1 MFSNLRIATAMLFA
15 ALGMAVSVGSAAA
28 DSAPPPKPSAPST
41 VSLNFTQI
49 QYTYNVQK

>member
-1 MFSNLRIATAMLFA
+1 MFTNLRIATAMLFA

-28 DSAPPPKPSAPST
+28 DTAPPAKPSGPST

-49 QYTYNVQK
+49 EHTYNVQK